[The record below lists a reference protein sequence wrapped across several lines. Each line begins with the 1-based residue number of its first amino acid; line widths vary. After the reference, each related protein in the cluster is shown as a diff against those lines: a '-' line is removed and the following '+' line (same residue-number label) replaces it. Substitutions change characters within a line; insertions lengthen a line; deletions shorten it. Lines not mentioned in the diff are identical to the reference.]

1 MEVKPPIGLE
11 PLVITIDQSIAA
23 ALVAPTA
30 PEAVLYFTL
39 RSFTST
45 VNSGGKPTTDI
56 DAALAAIP
64 VQRRVSLATVLL
76 AIATLKVAEVVKK
89 PVATVTSARPVPVL
103 VTISPVSPEKPA
115 PTPTN
120 KFTPVKSIVSRSAET
135 AAIVAVL
142 RFTVNP
148 PLAKT

>member
-1 MEVKPPIGLE
+1 M
-11 PLVITIDQSIAA
+11 
-23 ALVAPTA
+23 
-30 PEAVLYFTL
+30 
-39 RSFTST
+39 
-45 VNSGGKPTTDI
+45 
-56 DAALAAIP
+56 
-64 VQRRVSLATVLL
+64 
-76 AIATLKVAEVVKK
+76 
-89 PVATVTSARPVPVL
+89 ATVTSARPVPVL